1 MNTDPQSPAFQE
13 IRPTIDI
20 PPAERA
26 VSWTDLSEDE
36 ARILADTPRANRMTK
51 LRELRGDLTHN
62 QRKQTLKR
70 RGLR

>member
-1 MNTDPQSPAFQE
+1 MNTNPQSPSYLE
-13 IRPTIDI
+13 IRQTADI
-20 PPAERA
+20 PAAERA
-26 VSWTDLSEDE
+26 VSWTDLTDEE
-36 ARILADTPRANRMTK
+36 ARILTDTPKPNRMTK

>member
-1 MNTDPQSPAFQE
+1 MNTDPQSAHYLE
-13 IRPTIDI
+13 IRQTSEI
-20 PPAERA
+20 PAAERA
-26 VSWTDLSEDE
+26 GSWTDISEDE
-36 ARILADTPRANRMTK
+36 AAVLEATPRASRMTK

>member
-1 MNTDPQSPAFQE
+1 MNTDSQHPSYLE
-13 IRPTIDI
+13 IRPLDQI
-20 PPAERA
+20 PAAERA
-26 VSWTDLSEDE
+26 VSWTDISEDE
-36 ARILADTPRANRMTK
+36 ATVLEATPRANRMTK